1 MSNVIKLRPDLKTFT
16 IKVFYDHDGM
26 EVERIELQ
34 KRKFGRLNKLIKSDL
49 LKDVLDL
56 LKQERKK
63 CFYGYI
69 EDTIETIS
77 FFKDMKEADNPDFE
91 KYAGRYGKSVKEWK
105 TDRQKDLAKRKKA
118 PKSPNAKVVRFRCK
132 NK

>member
-34 KRKFGRLNKLIKSDL
+34 KRKFGCLNGLAKADL
-49 LKDVLDL
+49 LSDIISL
-56 LKQERKK
+56 LEQEEANAIDE
-63 CFYGYI
+63 YT
-69 EDTIETIS
+69 EDME
-77 FFKDMKEADNPDFE
+77 DEVNNPDFE

>member
-1 MSNVIKLRPDLKTFT
+1 MSNVIKLRSDLKTFT
-16 IKVFYDHDGM
+16 IKVFYDDYAM

-34 KRKFGRLNKLIKSDL
+34 KRKFGRLNGLAKADL
-49 LKDVLDL
+49 LSDIISL
-56 LKQERKK
+56 LEQEEANAIDE
-63 CFYGYI
+63 YT
-69 EDTIETIS
+69 EDME
-77 FFKDMKEADNPDFE
+77 DEVNNPDFE

>member
-1 MSNVIKLRPDLKTFT
+1 MSNVIKLRSDLKTFT
-16 IKVFYDHDGM
+16 IKVFYDDYAM

-34 KRKFGRLNKLIKSDL
+34 KRKFGRLNGLDKVDL
-49 LKDVLDL
+49 LSDIISL
-56 LKQERKK
+56 LEQEEANAIDE
-63 CFYGYI
+63 YT
-69 EDTIETIS
+69 EDME
-77 FFKDMKEADNPDFE
+77 DEVNNPDFE